1 MFLDELETKY
11 EELQQK
17 LSQVQKLAITLQ
29 VQLAEAQCDAS
40 DIRLEKDKCIA
51 EHEAENKR
59 LQEALEVAL
68 AERKKIDEKWHVD
81 FELLRTVNSG
91 LKFIFIRDQRKIF
104 NLMLFRSRGAPITRL
119 RMET

>member
-1 MFLDELETKY
+1 MEVKY
-11 EELQQK
+11 EELQRK
-17 LSQVQKLAITLQ
+17 LSDVQKLAMILQ

-59 LQEALEVAL
+59 LQEALDVAL

-81 FELLRTVNSG
+81 FEMLRTVNSG
-91 LKFIFIRDQRKIF
+91 LKK
-104 NLMLFRSRGAPITRL
+104 FRLSHIGWSV
-119 RMET
+119 